1 MNTLQNIQ
9 KKIITLDRW
18 QQIRKAQSYGKVVFT
33 NGCFD
38 VLHHGHISYL
48 SQARDL
54 GDCLVIGLNSDA
66 AVRRLK
72 GANRPINGEQ
82 DRALLLAALQFV
94 DYIILFE
101 EDTPYHLIS
110 LIVPD
115 VLVKGG
121 DYSIPQIVGADIV
134 MQNGGSVQ
142 TIDFVEGYSSTQTI
156 QKMLQ

>member
-66 AVRRLK
+66 SVRRLK

-94 DYIILFE
+94 DYIIFFE

>member
-18 QQIRKAQSYGKVVFT
+18 QQIRKAQSYDKVVFT

-66 AVRRLK
+66 SVRRLK

-94 DYIILFE
+94 DYIIFFE